1 MIAYRFKIRIPQRVD
16 VILALPI
23 LFFRKLRYGYT
34 FRKIPLTEGQYTIV
48 DQADYYWL
56 AQHIW
61 LAQQTDDTYRAV
73 RLFCDG
79 KKGTLINMHRVIM
92 NPPKHLLVDH
102 INRNSLDNRRANLR
116 LATRSQNNWNRRPTK
131 GKTSKY
137 KGVYWCR
144 DRKKWRSQ
152 IRYNNK
158 SVTLGQFTNEIE
170 AAKTYDKAARKYHGR
185 FASTNFLCDISTG

>member
-1 MIAYRFKIRIPQRVD
+1 MITYRLKIRIPQRVD
-16 VILALPI
+16 FILALPI
-23 LFFRKLRYGYT
+23 LLFRNLRYGYT
-34 FRKIPLTEGQYTIV
+34 FRRIPLTEGQYAIV
-48 DQADYYWL
+48 DQNDYYWL
-56 AQHIW
+56 AQHTW

-73 RLFCDG
+73 RLACCG

-116 LATRSQNNWNRRPTK
+116 LATRTQNNWNRRPTK

-152 IRYNNK
+152 IRANNK
-158 SVTLGQFTNEIE
+158 TMCLGEFTSEIK
-170 AAKTYDKAARKYHGR
+170 AALVYDAAARKYHGR
-185 FASTNFLCDISTG
+185 FASPNFDD